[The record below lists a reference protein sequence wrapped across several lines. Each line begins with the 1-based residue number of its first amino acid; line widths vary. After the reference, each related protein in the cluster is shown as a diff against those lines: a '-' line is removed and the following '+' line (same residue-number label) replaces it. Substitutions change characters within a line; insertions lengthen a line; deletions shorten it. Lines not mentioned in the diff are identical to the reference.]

1 MARLSAFAETNLNRQ
16 GFEKLDKDAKARI
29 ALPLRFTPAVGT
41 TLIVIG
47 LIFQSPI
54 WLGSMALVAL
64 SGALLPDAMIIDLA
78 YNFSVRHLVHA
89 PALPSTP
96 RPRQF
101 SYLLSTVLLSGSA
114 VSFHYGLSVLGLV
127 AGGLVVAGG
136 TILTTTLW
144 CLGSWYYRM
153 IFRASSYSAEGSQLW
168 VQAQCLCGLFSRV
181 SRSRSSASIS
191 AARQRIRFSSG
202 PSSSSPCLQA
212 RSLPY
217 STSLDAES
225 HSTRHMKTLWPF
237 AGGKYSGPRC
247 TVPPETAS
255 ASLRVQLWRPSG
267 VFPHGPIFPSSTS

>member
-1 MARLSAFAETNLNRQ
+1 MLTTATTSGLAPISARSASCKTNSERTLKMAKLSAFAEINLNSQ

-29 ALPLRFTPAVGT
+29 AWPLRFTPAVGT

-47 LIFQSPI
+47 LIFQSPM

-64 SGALLPDAMIIDLA
+64 SGALLPDAMIIDLV

-127 AGGLVVAGG
+127 LGGLVVAGG

-153 IFRASSYSAEGSQLW
+153 IFRRAAEPSGIYAEIRL
-168 VQAQCLCGLFSRV
+168 ADENGR
-181 SRSRSSASIS
+181 RSS
-191 AARQRIRFSSG
+191 
-202 PSSSSPCLQA
+202 
-212 RSLPY
+212 SLTTTHRTRDKI
-217 STSLDAES
+217 TS
-225 HSTRHMKTLWPF
+225 
-237 AGGKYSGPRC
+237 
-247 TVPPETAS
+247 
-255 ASLRVQLWRPSG
+255 
-267 VFPHGPIFPSSTS
+267 

>member
-1 MARLSAFAETNLNRQ
+1 MATLSAFAEANLNRQ
-16 GFEKLDKDAKARI
+16 GFEKLDMDAKARI

-64 SGALLPDAMIIDLA
+64 SGALLPDAMIIDLV

-96 RPRQF
+96 KPRQF
-101 SYLLSTVLLSGSA
+101 SYLLSTVLLSASA

-127 AGGLVVAGG
+127 LGGFVVAGG

-153 IFRASSYSAEGSQLW
+153 IFRATNY
-168 VQAQCLCGLFSRV
+168 
-181 SRSRSSASIS
+181 
-191 AARQRIRFSSG
+191 
-202 PSSSSPCLQA
+202 
-212 RSLPY
+212 
-217 STSLDAES
+217 
-225 HSTRHMKTLWPF
+225 
-237 AGGKYSGPRC
+237 
-247 TVPPETAS
+247 
-255 ASLRVQLWRPSG
+255 
-267 VFPHGPIFPSSTS
+267 